1 VLRRST
7 HGPARRSQAPRRATR
22 GPWPRLRYRL
32 NSSRPFASARTAAD
46 RERQAGPICPFI
58 GGLAPAGIPSQALA
72 GSPRGRVPASAL
84 RGARSTLGLRVGR
97 HGGAP
102 LVRLRIAPLVHTS
115 RPPRR
120 YQLVRAPRR
129 GSPPALHSGRAGR
142 RGAQGLPPSPRQILL
157 RALVRAAAQDGPARY
172 NRFCLFRASPA
183 GAAPAPAPPSGEE
196 MESVPKTSHQRRC
209 RGGWRRA
216 RRASPRSPAIFPL

>member
-1 VLRRST
+1 MLRRST

-129 GSPPALHSGRAGR
+129 GSTPALPR
-142 RGAQGLPPSPRQILL
+142 RSVAPD
-157 RALVRAAAQDGPARY
+157 AA
-172 NRFCLFRASPA
+172 
-183 GAAPAPAPPSGEE
+183 
-196 MESVPKTSHQRRC
+196 
-209 RGGWRRA
+209 A
-216 RRASPRSPAIFPL
+216 RRAFPLRLGKSSCERSCGPRLRTAQRDIIELLIPRFPCRSRSGPRASLRRDAGLPGPKDFPPTAAVGGVASI